1 MAITKT
7 QKFQDINESKANFDR
22 IYQCNDPREYYRV
35 LHGLDYIIPDLAK
48 PLFHSVVEAATAARG
63 HAPRVLDLGCSYG
76 INAALLRYPLDLE
89 RLGQR
94 YRDFDLIGMSSSK
107 VTELDRK
114 YFASWPTEFEG
125 VITGLDVAA
134 PAIRYAKAAG
144 LLDHGIAEDF
154 EKDDPS
160 PAAREVLAGTDLVIS
175 TGCVGYVGERT
186 FERILKSAGGS
197 QPWIASFVLRMF
209 SYKAIEDALA
219 RHGYVTERL
228 EGITFVQR
236 RFHSASEAEET
247 LGVLHRQDIDT
258 TGKESEGLLHAEF
271 FLSRP
276 EAEAVQAPLPGIV
289 SITSGASRSY
299 GRRFRMSGDHRIR
312 LIK

>member
-114 YFASWPTEFEG
+114 YF
-125 VITGLDVAA
+125 
-134 PAIRYAKAAG
+134 AG